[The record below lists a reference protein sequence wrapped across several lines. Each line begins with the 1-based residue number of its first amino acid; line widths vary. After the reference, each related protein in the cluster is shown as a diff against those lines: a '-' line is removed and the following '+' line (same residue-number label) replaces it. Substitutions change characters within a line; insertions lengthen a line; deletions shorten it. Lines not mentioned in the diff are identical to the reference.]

1 MEAWLTDNWY
11 MITGPVGAVAIIAY
25 QMHRRG
31 GNEPFL
37 RRLLYTVFPL
47 LDANSIER
55 RSLTPRAIVLF
66 AIGAIL
72 LGILAFTGV
81 LEH

>member
-11 MITGPVGAVAIIAY
+11 LITGPIGAVAIIAY

-31 GNEPFL
+31 GDEPFS
-37 RRLLYTVFPL
+37 RRLTYTLFPV
-47 LDANSIER
+47 LDSNSPER
-55 RSLTPRAIVLF
+55 RSLTPRALVLF
-66 AIGAIL
+66 AVGVIL
-72 LGILAFTGV
+72 LGILAFTGM